1 MEDSKSSEQ
10 PRCPCGFY
18 GSSKTMGLC
27 SRCYKAHLEK
37 SKDALKSTPDHMI
50 PSSDSSRVTVNSTT
64 LTEPSSSREET
75 PTISDKGLS
84 ICGTSSSTDMFT
96 KDTLMNT
103 IGCKSIDSPG
113 TSAGSVTQTP
123 EKKGNKRDISSVEPE
138 STPESTPEKQPQKI
152 KKRCFQ
158 CKSKLELAQ
167 RQIGKCKCENVFCAL
182 HRLPELHNCDF
193 DHKEDGRR
201 EAREKMVKPVRHL
214 GTSFKR
220 LDTDT

>member
-27 SRCYKAHLEK
+27 SKCYQVHLEK
-37 SKDALKSTPDHMI
+37 SNEALKSTPDHMI
-50 PSSDSSRVTVNSTT
+50 PTSDSSRVTVNSTAFS
-64 LTEPSSSREET
+64 EPSSSREVT
-75 PTISDKGLS
+75 PILSDSGLS
-84 ICGTSSSTDMFT
+84 ISSSSSSSSDMFNVI
-96 KDTLMNT
+96 NT
-103 IGCKSIDSPG
+103 SDSNTTDNSSPS
-113 TSAGSVTQTP
+113 TSAESVLQTP
-123 EKKGNKRDISSVEPE
+123 EKTGNKRDISCVEAD
-138 STPESTPEKQPQKI
+138 STPESTPEKQSQKV

-158 CKSKLELAQ
+158 CKCKLELAQ
-167 RQIGKCKCENVFCAL
+167 RQIGQCKCENVFCAL